1 MIAEPDLAG
10 RIKNLEQ
17 HYRRAKR
24 FHLILL
30 ACLVVV
36 CFVAAASFDKRL
48 TLVDADGREDFVLG
62 SDVTNDSV
70 RVFIMKDTSGRNRIA
85 MGITNNNKVF
95 FNVFDHDG
103 KTVKTYGEVD

>member
-1 MIAEPDLAG
+1 M
-10 RIKNLEQ
+10 
-17 HYRRAKR
+17 
-24 FHLILL
+24 

-48 TLVDADGREDFVLG
+48 TLVDADGREAFVLG

-70 RVFIMKDTSGRNRIA
+70 RVFIMKDASGRNRIA